1 MDKVQY
7 FEIPADDLSRVK
19 KFYQSVFG
27 WKLVDV
33 PNMDYTMAYT
43 TEVDDHYMPKEP
55 AVINGGMM
63 KRDAT
68 ATSPVVVIT
77 VDSIKDSL
85 LKIKAAGGTIVMETR
100 QVGDM
105 GLYARIKDTE
115 GNIIGVWQ
123 NLKTPYK

>member
-7 FEIPADDLSRVK
+7 FEIPTDDLSRAK
-19 KFYQSVFG
+19 KFYESGFG

-43 TEVDDHYMPKEP
+43 AEVDDHYMPKEP
-55 AVINGGMM
+55 AAINGGMM

-68 ATSPVVVIT
+68 APSPVVVIT

-85 LKIKAAGGTIVMETR
+85 AKIKAAGGTIVMETR

-115 GNIIGVWQ
+115 HNIIGVWQ
-123 NLKTPYK
+123 NLKTPQK

>member
-7 FEIPADDLSRVK
+7 FEIPTDDLSRAK
-19 KFYQSVFG
+19 KFYESVFG

-43 TEVDDHYMPKEP
+43 AEVDDHYMPKEP
-55 AVINGGMM
+55 AAINGGMM

-68 ATSPVVVIT
+68 APSPVVVIT

-85 LKIKAAGGTIVMETR
+85 AKIKAAGGTIVMETR

-115 GNIIGVWQ
+115 HNIIGVWQ
-123 NLKTPYK
+123 NLKTPQK

>member
-1 MDKVQY
+1 MDKVQH
-7 FEIPADDLSRVK
+7 FEIPADDLSRAK

-33 PNMDYTMAYT
+33 PNMDYTTAYT
-43 TEVDDHYMPKEP
+43 AEVNEQYMPKEP

-68 ATSPVVVIT
+68 APSPVIVIT

-85 LKIKAAGGTIVMETR
+85 AKIKAAGGTIVMETLK
-100 QVGDM
+100 VGDM

-123 NLKTPYK
+123 NLKTPHK